1 MERIGKKKKPLSG
14 NLITLAIV
22 CVLFAVAFI
31 MVETGNASRHM
42 TSMLVPICIN
52 IILAVSLNLTVGF
65 LGELTLGHAG
75 FMSVGAYAGCL
86 FSIAMQDIL
95 PTAVRF
101 PLAMLVGG
109 LVAAVFGVIIGIPV
123 LRLRGDYLA
132 IVTLAFGEIIR
143 SVIINLEFTG
153 GAAGL
158 KGTPQDSTFTIAF
171 VVVII
176 TLVVCMNLVNSRH
189 GRAIVAV
196 RDNRIAAEASGIN
209 VTYYRMLAFVLAAFF
224 AGIAGVLYG
233 HNLSI
238 LSASTFDYTK
248 SIELL
253 VIVVLGGMGSIR
265 GSVISAIIITVLPEA
280 LRELA
285 DFRML
290 IYSLVLI
297 VMMLLNASPRF
308 AVVKG
313 KLNYG
318 ALMDAI
324 RKNRAAKKSGKEG
337 ENDGK

>member
-1 MERIGKKKKPLSG
+1 MDLIKKKKPLAG
-14 NLITLAIV
+14 NLITLAIL
-22 CVLFAVAFI
+22 CVLFVLVLILMEAGAL
-31 MVETGNASRHM
+31 TRHIR
-42 TSMLVPICIN
+42 SMLVPICIN

-109 LVAAVFGVIIGIPV
+109 LVAAVFGVLIGIPV
-123 LRLRGDYLA
+123 LRLHGDYLA

-158 KGTPQDSTFTIAF
+158 KGTPQDSTFVIAF
-171 VVVII
+171 IVVII
-176 TLVVCMNLVNSRH
+176 TLLVIMNLVNSRH
-189 GRAIVAV
+189 GRAIMAI

-209 VTYYRMLAFVLAAFF
+209 VTYFRMLAFVVAAFF
-224 AGIAGVLYG
+224 AGVAGVLYG

-238 LSASTFDYTK
+238 LSAGTFDYNK

-265 GSVISAIIITVLPEA
+265 GSIISAIIITVLPEA

-290 IYSLVLI
+290 IYALVLI

-308 AVVKG
+308 AALKG

-318 ALMDAI
+318 ALVDTI
-324 RKNRAAKKSGKEG
+324 RSKAKKEGKAHE
-337 ENDGK
+337 

>member
-1 MERIGKKKKPLSG
+1 MDLIKKKKPLAG
-14 NLITLAIV
+14 NLITLAIL
-22 CVLFAVAFI
+22 CALFVLVLILMEAGAL
-31 MVETGNASRHM
+31 TRHIR
-42 TSMLVPICIN
+42 SMLVPICIN

-109 LVAAVFGVIIGIPV
+109 LVAAVFGVLIGIPV
-123 LRLRGDYLA
+123 LRLHGDYLA

-143 SVIINLEFTG
+143 SIIINLEFTG

-158 KGTPQDSTFTIAF
+158 KGTPQDSTFVIAF
-171 VVVII
+171 IVVII
-176 TLVVCMNLVNSRH
+176 TLLVIMNLVNSRH
-189 GRAIVAV
+189 GRAIMAI

-209 VTYYRMLAFVLAAFF
+209 VTYFRMLAFVVAAFF
-224 AGIAGVLYG
+224 AGVAGVLYG

-238 LSASTFDYTK
+238 LSAGTFDYNK

-265 GSVISAIIITVLPEA
+265 GSIISAIIITVLPEA

-290 IYSLVLI
+290 IYALVLI

-308 AVVKG
+308 AALKG

-318 ALMDAI
+318 ALVDAI
-324 RKNRAAKKSGKEG
+324 RSKAKKEGKAHE
-337 ENDGK
+337 